1 MSLGKGDYGGGIV
14 SNTNFFA
21 LKELEHYELFSVG
34 IVKNTNDAPNF
45 INMVLPGNA
54 SKFSTAINNILGF
67 AGQLNNKTTKNIKY
81 IIDEFEPDIVY
92 LDSSLLGCIA
102 SYCKKKH
109 KTIQIITFFHN
120 IEFDFEIARIMSG
133 LLHFFPSLISTT
145 LAEYAAVR
153 YSDKIIALHEKD
165 SFRLEEKYGRKADYI
180 VPVCIKDTQREKS
193 FKLVNE
199 KKKEGKKLKVGFIGT
214 AFFANVESAKIISQ
228 YIAPKVEGIANFYI
242 CGNGFEKYKA
252 LNSTNVNVSGY
263 IDSLDD
269 FYNEM
274 DVMIFPIFSGA
285 GMKVKIAESLMYNK
299 PILASAFAL
308 VGYEKIIDG
317 TNVISCESHESF
329 VYHIRQFRR
338 DNSTLYNRESYYKY
352 FSDKACLHY
361 FRNILREIVNN
372 E

>member
-1 MSLGKGDYGGGIV
+1 
-14 SNTNFFA
+14 
-21 LKELEHYELFSVG
+21 
-34 IVKNTNDAPNF
+34 
-45 INMVLPGNA
+45 
-54 SKFSTAINNILGF
+54 
-67 AGQLNNKTTKNIKY
+67 
-81 IIDEFEPDIVY
+81 
-92 LDSSLLGCIA
+92 
-102 SYCKKKH
+102 
-109 KTIQIITFFHN
+109 
-120 IEFDFEIARIMSG
+120 
-133 LLHFFPSLISTT
+133 
-145 LAEYAAVR
+145 
-153 YSDKIIALHEKD
+153 
-165 SFRLEEKYGRKADYI
+165 
-180 VPVCIKDTQREKS
+180 
-193 FKLVNE
+193 
-199 KKKEGKKLKVGFIGT
+199 
-214 AFFANVESAKIISQ
+214 
-228 YIAPKVEGIANFYI
+228 VEGIANFYI

-338 DNSTLYNRESYYKY
+338 DNNTLYNRKSYYKY